1 MNNDILTS
9 NTDNCTDSVPVDAV
23 QLPSTEPTAK
33 QLEQQMLAIKSRLWR
48 QCYISN
54 ERAWLRYV
62 RSEYRTHKGLGGR
75 CSTGHK
81 EKALWAEYFVTA
93 LQCGHDVKA
102 DIAELDAR
110 EKAER
115 DEERQ
120 LRKREEE
127 EQQRW
132 RDENPEAYAEQLK
145 EQELRRHQLEG
156 STAQP
161 QKQKRGKRG
170 KDRQQRTTNPK
181 AWINDIAQLGFKGV
195 QLQIALHIIG
205 LCRKQHDQ
213 GKGGCGINRK
223 RVQER
228 YKRSLRTVEVVIQRL
243 RDAGVITVERAKPQ
257 LKQKYGEQYGQF
269 GKTSLTEAFRNGT
282 CQPQPQA
289 DSTAASEPKTAAKAA
304 VRIIFCEKTSDPS
317 DQQQDNQSQGRSTAE
332 NTPKAAA
339 PLDLSSPL
347 TGSKKKD
354 L

>member
-1 MNNDILTS
+1 MNNDILPSATA
-9 NTDNCTDSVPVDAV
+9 NCTDTVPVDAL
-23 QLPSTEPTAK
+23 QLPSTGPRAESLGFSSLVAEEKMNSAK
-33 QLEQQMLAIKSRLWR
+33 DKLFTLL
-48 QCYISN
+48 CISS
-54 ERAWLRYV
+54 ERAWRRYCEF
-62 RSEYRTHKGLGGR
+62 EYKDFRIRTYGINAEIDSDEGLSAR
-75 CSTGHK
+75 AK
-81 EKALWAEYFVTA
+81 RERALWTEFFKMAER
-93 LQCGHDVKA
+93 CGHDISA
-102 DIAELDAR
+102 DIAE
-110 EKAER
+110 EKACQAADRKIEGQR
-115 DEERQ
+115 REAEAK
-120 LRKREEE
+120 RKRE

-145 EQELRRHQLEG
+145 QQELARQQLEG

-170 KDRQQRTTNPK
+170 KDRNQRTTNPK
-181 AWINDIAQLGFKGV
+181 AWINDIAQLGFKSV

-228 YKRSLRTVEVVIQRL
+228 YQRSLRTVEVVIKRL

-282 CQPQPQA
+282 WQPQPQA

-304 VRIIFCEKTSDPS
+304 VRTIF
-317 DQQQDNQSQGRSTAE
+317 
-332 NTPKAAA
+332 
-339 PLDLSSPL
+339 
-347 TGSKKKD
+347 SKKIWKS
-354 L
+354 